1 VSDVELEQRVTAA
14 LRGDVPGSAAH
25 RRDVPMA
32 ASAKA
37 RIMERVRETARETAR
52 EMPRRPAPAF
62 GRGARHS
69 IVGLAL
75 AAGVGSVTTL
85 SALLPPGGASGAAR
99 TAVIGDTVVATLRD
113 TLRLV
118 RLMFDDPGAREVAV
132 VGDFNGWRAGSTPLA
147 RDGATRRWS
156 ATLALR
162 DGAHRYAFV
171 VDGTRWVPDPA
182 AERVQA
188 DDGRVYSLLHVART
202 TN

>member
-1 VSDVELEQRVTAA
+1 VSDVEFERSVSAA
-14 LRGDVPGSAAH
+14 LRQDVPADA
-25 RRDVPMA
+25 R
-32 ASAKA
+32 AKA
-37 RIMERVRETARETAR
+37 RIMERVRDAARDL
-52 EMPRRPAPAF
+52 PRRQAPPFAR
-62 GRGARHS
+62 GARGARHA

-75 AAGVGSVTTL
+75 AAGIGSLTTL
-85 SALLPPGGASGAAR
+85 SALLPSAGGAGAAR
-99 TAVIGDTVVATLRD
+99 TAVIGDTVVSTLRD

-118 RLMFDDPGAREVAV
+118 RLMFDDPAAREVVV
-132 VGDFNGWRAGSTPLA
+132 VGDFNGWRAGDTPLT
-147 RDGATRRWS
+147 RDGATHRWS

>member
-1 VSDVELEQRVTAA
+1 VSDVEFEQRLSAA
-14 LRGDVPGSAAH
+14 LRHDVPADA
-25 RRDVPMA
+25 R
-32 ASAKA
+32 AKA
-37 RIMERVRETARETAR
+37 RIMERVRDAAHHL
-52 EMPRRPAPAF
+52 PRRPATPLA
-62 GRGARHS
+62 RGARHS
-69 IVGLAL
+69 IIGLAL
-75 AAGVGSVTTL
+75 AAGIGSVTTL
-85 SALLPPGGASGAAR
+85 SALLPSAGRAGVAR
-99 TAVIGDTVVATLRD
+99 TAVIGDTVVSTLRD

-132 VGDFNGWRAGSTPLA
+132 VGDFNGWRAGDTPLV
-147 RDGATRRWS
+147 RDRATHRWS

-188 DDGRVYSLLHVART
+188 DDGRVYSLLRVART